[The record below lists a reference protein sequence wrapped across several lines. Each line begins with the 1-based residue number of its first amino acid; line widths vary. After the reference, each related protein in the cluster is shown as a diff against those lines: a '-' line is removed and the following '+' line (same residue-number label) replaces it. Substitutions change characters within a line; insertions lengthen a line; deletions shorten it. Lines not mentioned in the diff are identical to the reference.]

1 MNDAIVL
8 PIDIGVGKERE
19 VQTLLAD
26 PWRKLVLIRL
36 RHSALLADHSA
47 RVPITIHA
55 LLGQGTLNVTGRA
68 YPLAPGV
75 IVPVD
80 AHTVHSVQAEPELA
94 ILVTFFRQPETAI
107 GDETTA
113 RFGGC

>member
-1 MNDAIVL
+1 MSDAIVL
-8 PIDIGVGKERE
+8 PSEIGVGKERE

-36 RHSALLADHSA
+36 RHNTLLADHSA
-47 RVPITIHA
+47 RVAITIHA
-55 LLGQGTLNVTGRA
+55 LLGQGTLNVAERA
-68 YPLAPGV
+68 YRLTPGV

-80 AHTVHSVQAEPELA
+80 AHAVHSVQAEPELA
-94 ILVTFFRQPETAI
+94 ILLTFFRRPETAM

-113 RFGGC
+113 RFD

>member
-8 PIDIGVGKERE
+8 PIDIGVGTERE

-26 PWRKLVLIRL
+26 PWRKLV
-36 RHSALLADHSA
+36 
-47 RVPITIHA
+47 
-55 LLGQGTLNVTGRA
+55 LNVTGRA

-80 AHTVHSVQAEPELA
+80 AHAVHSVQAEPELA
-94 ILVTFFRQPETAI
+94 MLLTFFRQPETAI
-107 GDETTA
+107 GEETTA